1 MEGRGPLTSDEAYKA
16 LQAYFD
22 SNGNKIDIN
31 DSFAKDPDRFN
42 KFR

>member
-16 LQAYFD
+16 LQTYFD
-22 SNGNKIDIN
+22 SNGSKINICE
-31 DSFAKDPDRFN
+31 SFAKDPERFN

>member
-22 SNGNKIDIN
+22 SNGSKINIYE
-31 DSFAKDPDRFN
+31 SFAKDQDRFN